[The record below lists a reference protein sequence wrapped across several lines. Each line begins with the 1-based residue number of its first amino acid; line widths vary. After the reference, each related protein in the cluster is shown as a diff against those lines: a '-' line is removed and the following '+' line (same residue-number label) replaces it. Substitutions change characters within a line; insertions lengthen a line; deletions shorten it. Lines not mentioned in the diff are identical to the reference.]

1 MKILI
6 TVPHSKCRP
15 SEIQEQEKGLP
26 TACDNFVMLYANLLK
41 ETLTP
46 KHIITLEVCEHY
58 RTQVD
63 CNRFPNDMS
72 IFKDTSKFW
81 HKRVE
86 EEIERADIVIDVHT
100 CFPRCL
106 GNSDPTSQEPYVL
119 LLDNKSKEYFKNL
132 SVTNRNASHVN
143 FVLKTAKNKGK
154 PAILIEFTGRD
165 VEKDRQL
172 IDSLKNLL
180 NSK

>member
-6 TVPHSKCRP
+6 TVPHSKCTD
-15 SEIQEQEKGLP
+15 SEKQKIEGGFS
-26 TACDNFVMLYANLLK
+26 TACDNFVMHYAELLK
-41 ETLTP
+41 EELSS
-46 KHIITLEVCEHY
+46 HDITLEVCKHY

-63 CNRFPNDMS
+63 CNRFPNEMS

-86 EEIERADIVIDVHT
+86 KEIETADIVIDVHT

-119 LLDNKSKEYFKNL
+119 LLDNKSKEYF
-132 SVTNRNASHVN
+132 
-143 FVLKTAKNKGK
+143 
-154 PAILIEFTGRD
+154 
-165 VEKDRQL
+165 
-172 IDSLKNLL
+172 
-180 NSK
+180 